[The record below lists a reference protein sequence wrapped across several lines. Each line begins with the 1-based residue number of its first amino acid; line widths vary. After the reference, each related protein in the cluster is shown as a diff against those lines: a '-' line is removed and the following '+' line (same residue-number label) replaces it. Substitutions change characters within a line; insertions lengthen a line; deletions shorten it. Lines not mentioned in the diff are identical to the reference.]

1 MELIKAEIG
10 VPSGTRAIDVRSK
23 FCSKCGRP
31 FNDGDIV

>member
-10 VPSGTRAIDVRSK
+10 VSGGTRAIDVKGK